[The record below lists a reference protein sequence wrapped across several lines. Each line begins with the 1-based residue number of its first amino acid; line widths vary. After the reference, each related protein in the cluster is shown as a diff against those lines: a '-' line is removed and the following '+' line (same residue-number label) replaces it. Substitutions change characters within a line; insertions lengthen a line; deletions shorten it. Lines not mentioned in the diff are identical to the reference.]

1 MEIISHAANIT
12 KGSGIVT
19 TEKIKQA
26 IDSPADKIEI
36 DLNLTKDGK
45 FVCYR
50 NPKFNGIKV
59 SQLTLEQIQTIYP
72 SILGLQDVFNYVNGQ
87 KPILMDIK
95 DYDCDFYK
103 LLSALL
109 QNLETSD
116 YNYLMAES
124 NNLRLLNELKTARS
138 DVETCLKFKMFTNF
152 ERLKQTD
159 ISSLNALAL
168 PTRYFQDNHDYKLYK
183 ALLNDNQ
190 KMYALSYNRMLREK
204 SELFDKYI
212 SAGCDGI
219 ITDEV
224 MMLSRRLD
232 R

>member
-26 IDSPADKIEI
+26 IDSPANKIEI

-50 NPKFNGIKV
+50 NPKFTGIKV
-59 SQLTLEQIQTIYP
+59 SQLSLEQIQTIYP
-72 SILGLQDVFNYVNGQ
+72 SILGLQDVFNYVKGQ

-138 DVETCLKFKMFTNF
+138 DVETCLKFKMFASF
-152 ERLKQTD
+152 EKFKQSD
-159 ISSLNALAL
+159 ISSLSAIAL
-168 PTRYFQDNHDYKLYK
+168 PNRYFQDNNDYELYK
-183 ALLNDNQ
+183 SVLGERQ
-190 KMYALSYNRMLREK
+190 RMYALSYNRLLREK
-204 SELFDKYI
+204 PELFDKYI

-219 ITDEV
+219 VTDEV
-224 MMLSRRLD
+224 MLLSRRLD
-232 R
+232 K